1 MIKKN
6 TSLIVLTLVCFLTA
20 AAFFGLCEGLYG
32 AEVYYEPTWES
43 LAQHSTPKWFED
55 AVFGI
60 YFHWGIYSATGQGLF
75 YGMGMYRTGTGTY
88 NYHIKNYGDPCTEFG
103 YKDFIPMFKAQKWD
117 PDRWAKLFKNAGAD
131 FAGPCAEHHDGFS
144 MWDTQY
150 NKFNAM
156 DMGPHRDI
164 VGEMLK
170 AVRAHGMKTVTT
182 FHHSRNWT
190 HFMYGRR
197 LCPKGVGV
205 NNPEDSDL
213 YGPIHEPEEG
223 LFKNIKT
230 TPGYQEKYT
239 NKIIEVI
246 DKYRP
251 DQIWLEDL
259 FPLFIDTDKYV
270 KPMLAYYF
278 NSAGNWGKEVMVTHK
293 HNDLPMSC
301 SELDHEQGWGEKAAP
316 QPQRWQADVSLPGC
330 GWAYS
335 SGIDMT
341 DEEIDSGANKLVDS
355 IVSRISKNGVTL
367 LSITPKGDGT
377 IPVYQMKMLNKL
389 GDWMDVN
396 KVALYGA
403 HWRIPCEAGTLRFTE
418 KGSYLYAIDLSKPN
432 VGKVIPGV
440 TPVQGSEIRML
451 GCDKP
456 LTWHQAG
463 ADVVIDEIPDPL
475 PCDYAWTFKIQV
487 KGESS

>member
-6 TSLIVLTLVCFLTA
+6 TSLIVLTLVCFLIA

-32 AEVYYEPTWES
+32 AEVHYEPTWES
-43 LAQHSTPKWFED
+43 LAQHSTPEWFED

-60 YFHWGIYSATGQGLF
+60 YFHWGIYSVPGQGLF
-75 YGMGMYRTGTGTY
+75 YGMHMYRKGEGTY
-88 NYHIKNYGDPCTEFG
+88 NYHVKHYGDPCTEFG
-103 YKDFIPMFKAQKWD
+103 YKDFIPMFKAEKWD

-150 NKFNAM
+150 NKYKAM

-164 VGEMLK
+164 VGELLQ
-170 AVRAHGMKTVTT
+170 AIRAHGMKTITT
-182 FHHSRNWT
+182 FHHERNWT

-205 NNPEDSDL
+205 NNPEYSDL
-213 YGPIHEPEEG
+213 YGPIHEPEED
-223 LFKNIKT
+223 LFKNIET

-251 DQIWLEDL
+251 DQVWLEDL

-270 KPMLAYYF
+270 KPMLAHYF
-278 NSAGNWGKEVMVTHK
+278 NSAKNWDKEVMVTHK

-301 SELDHEQGWGEKAAP
+301 SELDHEYGRNEGIAP
-316 QPQRWQADVSLPGC
+316 QKWQTDIPLPGC
-330 GWAYS
+330 GWAYN
-335 SGIDMT
+335 SGINMT
-341 DEEIDSGANKLVDS
+341 AEKINSGANKLVDS
-355 IVSRISKNGVTL
+355 IVDRTSKNGVTL
-367 LSITPKGDGT
+367 LNVSPKGDGT
-377 IPVYQMKMLNKL
+377 IPVYQVKMLNKL

-403 HWRIPCEAGTLRFTE
+403 DWRIPSEAGTLRFTE
-418 KGSYLYAIDLSKPN
+418 KGPYLYAIDLAKPN
-432 VGKVIPGV
+432 AGEVIPGV

-475 PCDYAWTFKIQV
+475 PCDYAWTFKIHV
-487 KGESS
+487 RGESN